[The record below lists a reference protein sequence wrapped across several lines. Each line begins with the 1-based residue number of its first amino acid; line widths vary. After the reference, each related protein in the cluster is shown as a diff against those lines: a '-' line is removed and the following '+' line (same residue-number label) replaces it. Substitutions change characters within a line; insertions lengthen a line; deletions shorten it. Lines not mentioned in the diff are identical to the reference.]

1 MDFFN
6 TRKTKNAL
14 DEWLSN
20 RPQGSD
26 NYGQAIGSA
35 LAAAVGR
42 QPAAQAVQAGA
53 GLGCHP

>member
-35 LAAAVGR
+35 LAAAVGVEEANVDER
-42 QPAAQAVQAGA
+42 AGENKE
-53 GLGCHP
+53 